1 MNYVAECEDYSQEV
15 LDCLPTIKFCDET
28 DVNQVTTSPSSSLFN
43 EPESLLVDEPNPHL
57 FICEHCSKSYID
69 RDRGVYLS
77 WLASLIFR
85 AIPCQLF
92 PGGATA

>member
-1 MNYVAECEDYSQEV
+1 MAQLVFNKIEVTPRSAEHVAIHLNYLLFTKGKGVG
-15 LDCLPTIKFCDET
+15 
-28 DVNQVTTSPSSSLFN
+28 SLIAAFYGIRWC
-43 EPESLLVDEPNPHL
+43 H
-57 FICEHCSKSYID
+57 HMID